1 LMNSILRAS
10 GSLDVKAGDLRER
23 SIAGADRFS
32 GRGELLKTE
41 ENAKEIQNAYQ
52 VPRPA
57 DDRSILAV
65 FGSGDRMDIA
75 DDDKSITVE
84 QVLTLLNGR
93 FTGRLSWD
101 YGKAGSAVAATYDRT
116 KDMNQV
122 YDTVFLS
129 VLSRPAKAEEKERLR
144 VLSAEKVG
152 REKGEYRPEFLQDV
166 VWAMFNSQEFLHVR

>member
-1 LMNSILRAS
+1 
-10 GSLDVKAGDLRER
+10 
-23 SIAGADRFS
+23 
-32 GRGELLKTE
+32 
-41 ENAKEIQNAYQ
+41 
-52 VPRPA
+52 
-57 DDRSILAV
+57 
-65 FGSGDRMDIA
+65 MDIA

-144 VLSAEKVG
+144 VLSAGAGVQG
-152 REKGEYRPEFLQDV
+152 IHGAREL
-166 VWAMFNSQEFLHVR
+166 